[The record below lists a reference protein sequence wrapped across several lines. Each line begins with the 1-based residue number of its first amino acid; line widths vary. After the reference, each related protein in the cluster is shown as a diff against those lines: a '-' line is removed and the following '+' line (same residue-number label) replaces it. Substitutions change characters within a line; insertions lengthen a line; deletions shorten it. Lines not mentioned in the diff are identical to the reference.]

1 MLPSL
6 LICFVFS
13 VLFVAAPVEVSA
25 RLNTFPGESVQASNA
40 QRGRATRRR
49 PIQRRLARAP
59 AGSQMRPSRERVR
72 QIQQALL
79 DAGFNPGP
87 VDGFWGPNSAT
98 ALMDFQEARDLEPT
112 GRINALSLIQ
122 LGLGPKYETANTPA
136 GSPSDGSGPA
146 R

>member
-6 LICFVFS
+6 LICFLLS
-13 VLFVAAPVEVSA
+13 ALFMAAPVEVQA
-25 RLNTFPGESVQASNA
+25 QQNTFPGESVQASIT
-40 QRGRATRRR
+40 QRSRATRRR
-49 PIQRRLARAP
+49 PTRRRLARAP
-59 AGSQMRPSRERVR
+59 AGSQMRPSRERVH

-87 VDGFWGPNSAT
+87 VDGLWGSNSAD
-98 ALMDFQEARDLEPT
+98 AMLDFQEAHDLDPT
-112 GRINALSLIQ
+112 GRIDALSLIQ

-136 GSPSDGSGPA
+136 GSPSNGSSPA